1 MNRILNAGAFWKRG
15 KSQQKE
21 ASDDP
26 NTVFCLYATGAVA
39 DRAQIVALCG
49 FVRHIFPFGRKAD
62 YRFATVQGSKTK
74 YVWKGRTNVQP
85 LYYQSELWALCT
97 NGFSKKVGNVGCF
110 PVKGLYDRMHHPDF
124 PDDARHPVVLKR
136 PSLCSPRNEKDRP
149 GVPATMIQGNRK
161 PYHAALSH
169 TSPVSFRQKHDC

>member
-1 MNRILNAGAFWKRG
+1 MGNR
-15 KSQQKE
+15 
-21 ASDDP
+21 
-26 NTVFCLYATGAVA
+26 FCYDAYDFEKNKL
-39 DRAQIVALCG
+39 
-49 FVRHIFPFGRKAD
+49 
-62 YRFATVQGSKTK
+62 
-74 YVWKGRTNVQP
+74 
-85 LYYQSELWALCT
+85 
-97 NGFSKKVGNVGCF
+97 GFSPEELETV

-136 PSLCSPRNEKDRP
+136 PSLCPPRNDKDRP